1 MNLIERIVLEMGF
14 VWNSTNLEAGIDGTI
29 EIRNSESNEATNF
42 IIQVQSKATE
52 KPFQAET
59 NTSFEYLCDERDLDY
74 WLKGNCPVVLVCSN
88 VTENNA
94 YWVSIKDYFKDNS
107 KRKARKIIFDKKKN
121 AFTKESKSE
130 LENLAIPETS
140 GFYLSPVP
148 VQEKIYSN
156 LLELKNYPDIIYEA
170 KTKYRNFKN
179 LWSALNELEDTTG
192 INKSYILHEGKIFS
206 FNDLSKFPWSNFTT
220 SKVKTFETTKW
231 SQSHDLNIKRQFVR
245 LMNNAFESF
254 LYRKGI
260 LHKKTRKIDLF
271 YFRPTIGDDDFPKDK
286 TIRYNRLGRKSPIG
300 VCSRYYRKSDPTKL
314 SYFRHFAFEASFL
327 RFVNSWFLEIT
338 PTYYFTHN
346 GFKVHTYYES
356 KLKGKKGLD
365 KPANVFSGTLFWAT
379 ILTRDKNDM
388 FNRSILEFGT
398 LFNSEIDAGIDDKM
412 WLNREDESKKKV
424 LKNQLSIFD
433 DEN

>member
-1 MNLIERIVLEMGF
+1 VNLIERIVLEMGF

-59 NTSFEYLCDERDLDY
+59 DTSFEYSCDERDLDY

-88 VTENNA
+88 VIENNA

-140 GFYLSPVP
+140 GFYLSPAP

-179 LWSALNELEDTTG
+179 LWSALLTSSLG
-192 INKSYILHEGKIFS
+192 HPKS
-206 FNDLSKFPWSNFTT
+206 
-220 SKVKTFETTKW
+220 
-231 SQSHDLNIKRQFVR
+231 
-245 LMNNAFESF
+245 
-254 LYRKGI
+254 
-260 LHKKTRKIDLF
+260 
-271 YFRPTIGDDDFPKDK
+271 
-286 TIRYNRLGRKSPIG
+286 
-300 VCSRYYRKSDPTKL
+300 
-314 SYFRHFAFEASFL
+314 
-327 RFVNSWFLEIT
+327 
-338 PTYYFTHN
+338 
-346 GFKVHTYYES
+346 
-356 KLKGKKGLD
+356 
-365 KPANVFSGTLFWAT
+365 
-379 ILTRDKNDM
+379 
-388 FNRSILEFGT
+388 
-398 LFNSEIDAGIDDKM
+398 SEI
-412 WLNREDESKKKV
+412 S
-424 LKNQLSIFD
+424 
-433 DEN
+433 